1 MFSKAE
7 IKQRL
12 SDLRDSGHEIKAD
25 YNLACFIVSAALI
38 EQVDKAGRPYMRH
51 VNAVALNNPDA
62 TDDERSIATLHD
74 LVEDTREMP
83 EDYQWT
89 LQDLLDVGFSQ
100 CVVDGVDAVTKREGE
115 KYFDFIVRC
124 SRNPEGLHVKLDDL
138 GNNMSK
144 SRNNYLAMAADHERD
159 NKYTLSFNYLTAIK
173 NKEIAPG
180 TRFGTWLAQSST
192 QLQGERMEGWELFD
206 RYSTEGRPPALAP
219 VFRGMQP

>member
-12 SDLRDSGHEIKAD
+12 SDLRAAGHEIKAD
-25 YNLACFIVSAALI
+25 YNLACFIVSAALL

-62 TDDERSIATLHD
+62 TEEERIIGTLHD
-74 LVEDTREMP
+74 LVEDTRDLP

-89 LQDLLDVGFSQ
+89 FQDLLNVKFSRRI
-100 CVVDGVDAVTKREGE
+100 VDGVDAVTKRENE

-124 SRNPEGLHVKLDDL
+124 SLNPEGLHVKLDDL

-144 SRNNYLAMAADHERD
+144 ARNNYLPLPEDVERD
-159 NKYTLSFNYLTAIK
+159 KKYVLANNYLLAVK
-173 NKEIAPG
+173 AGDIAAG
-180 TRFGTWLAQSST
+180 TPFGTWLAQAGNDLQTRGGWNIFDKYSS
-192 QLQGERMEGWELFD
+192 
-206 RYSTEGRPPALAP
+206 EGRPPALAP

>member
-1 MFSKAE
+1 MFSKTE

-12 SDLRDSGHEIKAD
+12 SDLRSHGHEIKAD
-25 YNLACFIVSAALI
+25 YNLACFIVSAALV

-62 TDDERSIATLHD
+62 TDDERIIATLHD

-83 EDYQWT
+83 KDYQWT

-100 CVVDGVDAVTKREGE
+100 RIVDGVDAVTKRENE

-144 SRNNYLAMAADHERD
+144 ARNNYLPEPEDQERD
-159 NKYTLSFNYLTAIK
+159 KKYILANNYLLAVK
-173 NKEIAPG
+173 SGDIAPG
-180 TRFGTWLAQSST
+180 TRFGAWLAQAT
-192 QLQGERMEGWELFD
+192 PELQGRGGWEIFD
-206 RYSTEGRPPALAP
+206 KYSSEGRPSAPAP